1 MTPRIVTESP
11 MPLQLQ
17 FLLLVFLGGGLGST
31 LRYGVNLTTVAWFGP
46 HFPWGTLTVNVVGSA
61 VMGAFAGYLLTRE
74 PGTGSDA
81 LRLFF
86 MTGLL
91 GGFTTFS
98 AFSLD
103 VVVLWQRGA
112 AVTAV
117 GYVLASV
124 AVSLLALLAGM
135 AAMKAVMAP

>member
-1 MTPRIVTESP
+1 

-17 FLLLVFLGGGLGST
+17 FVLLVFLGGGIGSSM
-31 LRYGVNLTTVAWFGP
+31 RYGVNLATVAWFGP
-46 HFPWGTLTVNVVGSA
+46 LYPWGTLAVNVVGSA
-61 VMGAFAGYLLTRE
+61 VMGAVAGWILTRE

-81 LRLFF
+81 FRLFA
-86 MTGLL
+86 MTGIL

-112 AVTAV
+112 TMAAI
-117 GYVLASV
+117 GYVIASV
-124 AVSLLALLAGM
+124 VVSLLALLAGM

>member
-1 MTPRIVTESP
+1 

-31 LRYGVNLTTVAWFGP
+31 LRYGVNLATVAWFGA
-46 HFPWGTLTVNVVGSA
+46 HFPFGTLTVNVVGSA
-61 VMGAFAGYLLTRE
+61 VMGAFAGWLLARE

-86 MTGLL
+86 MTGIL

-112 AVTAV
+112 VASAV
-117 GYVLASV
+117 GYVLVSV
-124 AVSLLALLAGM
+124 ALSLLALVITM
-135 AAMKAVMAP
+135 TAMKAAMTT